1 MRKYSDEVSQ
11 SIGSLKGVGEIAP
24 RLQPMRHDR
33 SLEPMMVASF
43 LCMNKNMLTRF
54 CWYCE
59 FKCFKGGPEGC
70 KNPACAATLVSYL
83 LIGMVT
89 IAPLFNSTN
98 CIETH
103 TKLLTWV
110 PSASLLYH
118 AGLCK
123 QWNNERMNTLRTS
136 SERVKASD
144 RLLERGSWHT
154 RKRGWRRRMQTPT
167 KRKTTGKE
175 RRRGILSYIVRAHL
189 SIGILPFQCW
199 TFAIQMCRMSTCT
212 CN

>member
-1 MRKYSDEVSQ
+1 MRKSSLSIADHELETRTHHFLWSQ
-11 SIGSLKGVGEIAP
+11 RTSIHEDFLIERGW
-24 RLQPMRHDR
+24 LQPMRHDR

-43 LCMNKNMLTRF
+43 LCMNKNMFTRF

-103 TKLLTWV
+103 TKLLT
-110 PSASLLYH
+110 
-118 AGLCK
+118 
-123 QWNNERMNTLRTS
+123 
-136 SERVKASD
+136 
-144 RLLERGSWHT
+144 
-154 RKRGWRRRMQTPT
+154 
-167 KRKTTGKE
+167 
-175 RRRGILSYIVRAHL
+175 
-189 SIGILPFQCW
+189 
-199 TFAIQMCRMSTCT
+199 
-212 CN
+212 